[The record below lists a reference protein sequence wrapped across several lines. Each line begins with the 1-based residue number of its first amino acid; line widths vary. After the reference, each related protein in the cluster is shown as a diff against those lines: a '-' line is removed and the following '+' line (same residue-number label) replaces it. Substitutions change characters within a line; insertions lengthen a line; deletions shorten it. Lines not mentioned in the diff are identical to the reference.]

1 MALTATLANVAA
13 SATSVALFSD
23 AGSAGGSMAP
33 RQAGAPDVLP
43 PSSRQVVNDST
54 AILYLK
60 FGTTAS
66 TTSYTVQ
73 IPAGGYFEFPLPT
86 YPGVVHGIWSSATGS
101 ARTTE
106 VA

>member
-1 MALTATLANVAA
+1 MAQSAALANVSA
-13 SATSVALFSD
+13 SATSVAVFAAEGDTNLLARSVF
-23 AGSAGGSMAP
+23 
-33 RQAGAPDVLP
+33 
-43 PSSRQVVNDST
+43 NDSA

-60 FGTTAS
+60 FGATAS

-73 IPAGGYFEFPLPT
+73 VPAFGYFEFPLPL
-86 YPGVVHGIWSSATGS
+86 YDGLVHGIWSSATGT